1 MMKRLVLPTKKP
13 DIDNVLKS
21 VLDGLQGV
29 AYKDDK
35 NITSARISKRYSAE
49 PRLEIYMTEELE

>member
-1 MMKRLVLPTKKP
+1 MLPTKKP
-13 DIDNVLKS
+13 DLDNVLKS

-35 NITSARISKRYSAE
+35 NITNARIRKRYGEE
-49 PRLEIYMTEELE
+49 PRLEIYMTEELR